1 MDNDREI
8 LYQAFQQVNE
18 QRKRK
23 NFDAFMTGLEGGL
36 VMDLDKTYASG
47 DKEKYEQLL
56 SNIKSRGIRVF
67 RNSAGKH
74 QVKFI

>member
-23 NFDAFMTGLEGGL
+23 NFDAFMTGFEGGL
-36 VMDLDKTYASG
+36 VMELDKAYTSG

-67 RNSAGKH
+67 RNSNGKH
-74 QVKFI
+74 KVKFI